1 MEISK
6 LKGMLYGASDEIYN
20 NIERLNSLN
29 VFPIPDGDT
38 GTNMNHTMDGI
49 VQVLVKIG
57 DRELTEQ
64 DFDDLYNGVLM
75 ASQGNSGVILSQ
87 WFKGFFGSL
96 KYAEELSIET
106 LFEAFENGTQTAYN
120 SVSNPVEGTFLTVCR
135 EATEYAEEELS
146 EEMTVEDFI
155 ECLLTGAK
163 ESLERTPDLLPV
175 LKEAGVVD
183 SGAMGFV
190 FLLSGMLKACSTD
203 FEIDL
208 DKYTQDVN
216 NQNQS
221 SQKEDSFGYC
231 TELIID
237 LKSDLREET
246 AVDYLNTIGNSVVSV
261 KDGNILK
268 IHVHT
273 QTPENVLTFF
283 HKYGEF
289 IKIKIENMNVQHEEM
304 IAIEKNNYDII
315 AIADGS
321 GIAEVFKNTGAKF
334 VIDGGQSDNISVG
347 EILDCVNSS
356 DCNEI
361 IILPNNKNIFMVAQQ
376 AQSNSNKSIHIVN
389 SNSMAEGY
397 SALSV
402 ASKDESVNKT
412 LSKMKEAVLNTT
424 TVTIAL
430 ANKSATMG
438 GLKISVG
445 DYIGMVNDKIVTSN
459 RDVETTIASLLDKIP
474 QVYNIRT
481 FDIFLGKTQPIPKTS
496 KIEKIINTSIPNVE
510 INFINGGQEIY
521 NYVFCIR

>member
-1 MEISK
+1 MEISN
-6 LKGMLYGASDEIYN
+6 LKGMLYGANDEIYN

-57 DRELTEQ
+57 DRELQED

-87 WFKGFFGSL
+87 WFKGFLGSL
-96 KYAEELSIET
+96 KYADELSIET

-120 SVSNPVEGTFLTVCR
+120 AVSSPVEGTFLTVCR

-146 EEMTVEDFI
+146 EEMSVADFI

-163 ESLERTPDLLPV
+163 ESLERTPELLPV

-190 FLLSGMLKACSTD
+190 FLLTGMLKACSD
-203 FEIDL
+203 SFEIDL
-208 DKYTQDVN
+208 DKYTQSVN
-216 NQNQS
+216 VQS
-221 SQKEDSFGYC
+221 QAPESDSFGYC
-231 TELIID
+231 TELIIE
-237 LKSDLREET
+237 LKSELREET
-246 AVDYLNTIGNSVVSV
+246 AVDYLNTVGDSVVSV

-273 QTPENVLTFF
+273 QKPENILTFF

-289 IKIKIENMNVQHEEM
+289 KKIKIENMNVQHQEM
-304 IAIEKNNYDII
+304 IAIEKSNYDII
-315 AIADGS
+315 AVADGN
-321 GIAEVFKNTGAKF
+321 GTADIFKNSGAKF

-361 IILPNNKNIFMVAQQ
+361 IILPNNKNILMVAQQ
-376 AQSNSNKSIHIVN
+376 AQSNSNKSIHIVK
-389 SNSMAEGY
+389 SSSMAEGY

-402 ASKDESVNKT
+402 ADKFESVNT
-412 LSKMKEAVLNTT
+412 ILSKMKEAVLNTT
-424 TVTIAL
+424 TATVAV
-430 ANKSATMG
+430 ANKSANMG
-438 GLKISVG
+438 GIMISAG
-445 DYIGMVNDKIVTSN
+445 DYIGMINDKIVTAN
-459 RDVETTIASLLDKIP
+459 KDVQTTIAALMEKLP
-474 QVYNIRT
+474 QIYSKRT
-481 FDIFLGKTQPIPKTS
+481 FDIFLGKSQPIQKTS
-496 KIEKIINTSIPNVE
+496 KIEKIINSSIPNAE